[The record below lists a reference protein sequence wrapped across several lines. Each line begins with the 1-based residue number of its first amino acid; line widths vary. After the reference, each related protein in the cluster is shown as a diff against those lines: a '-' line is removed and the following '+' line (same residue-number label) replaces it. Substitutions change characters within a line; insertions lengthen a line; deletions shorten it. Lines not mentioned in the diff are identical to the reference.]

1 MGAGGRGVWD
11 LEGGEGDAHDFADVL
26 AEDGLPQGR
35 ADGGVGV
42 ADAHGLEDGL
52 PCKDPGDGAAE
63 CLHGVPCLM
72 CERRSGRFCQ
82 A

>member
-1 MGAGGRGVWD
+1 MQQERSRSGGD

-35 ADGGVGV
+35 ADGSVGV
-42 ADAHGLEDGL
+42 SDAHGLEDGL
-52 PCKDPGDGAAE
+52 PREDPCDGAAE
-63 CLHGVPCLM
+63 CLHCIPYLM
-72 CERRSGRFCQ
+72 GARRKPW